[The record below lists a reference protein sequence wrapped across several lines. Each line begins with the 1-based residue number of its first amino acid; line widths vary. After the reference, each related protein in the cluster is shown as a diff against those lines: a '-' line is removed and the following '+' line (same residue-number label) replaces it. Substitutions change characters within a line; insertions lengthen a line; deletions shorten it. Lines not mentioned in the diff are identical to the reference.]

1 MCIHD
6 DGLGSRNIHNM
17 LTRQKSETRIQSIYR
32 SDNGKLVNINMNSM
46 LGKYLRAP

>member
-6 DGLGSRNIHNM
+6 DGLGSRNMHKT

-32 SDNGKLVNINMNSM
+32 SDNGKLINTNMSSM